1 MINQIKYTNSLKNCI
16 ADRCE
21 ENEIFVSMADDIPQI
36 NYLVLKV
43 DNYYNSLNL
52 DKTPP
57 SVDCLVTL
65 KCRDSD
71 FVVYLIELKN
81 IKSPGGFKVENIYN
95 KFKTTIDN
103 FMGSRF
109 RNIFHND
116 RYTIKYLQLYFVT
129 AAYRES
135 EKLWRKE
142 GTKID
147 VLRSLKPFKFKGKRY
162 QIKHKLPNPLI
173 NSC

>member
-1 MINQIKYTNSLKNCI
+1 MINQIKYTNSLKGYI
-16 ADRCE
+16 TDRCE
-21 ENEIFVSMADDIPQI
+21 ENDISAGMAKDIPQT
-36 NYLVLKV
+36 NYLVIKI

-65 KCRDSD
+65 KCRDDD
-71 FVVYLIELKN
+71 FMIYLIELKN
-81 IKSPGGFKVENIYN
+81 IKSPCGFKVKNIYN

-109 RNIFHND
+109 RNIFLNE
-116 RYTIKYLQLYFVT
+116 RYTIRHLQLYFVT
-129 AAYRES
+129 AAYGKS

-147 VLRSLKPFKFKGKRY
+147 VLRSLKPLKFKGKRY
-162 QIKHKLPNPLI
+162 QIKHKLPDPLI
-173 NSC
+173 NNC